1 MPTILG
7 KIQYYCRPPAVEKGG
22 GMGESDSKVL
32 SSFSKELD
40 IDALRDEGRQILSH
54 KGYPSPTIFL
64 LNPTTSLTSYTLPGP

>member
-1 MPTILG
+1 MLG

-40 IDALRDEGRQILSH
+40 INALRDEGRR
-54 KGYPSPTIFL
+54 SPRPVL
-64 LNPTTSLTSYTLPGP
+64 E